1 MLAFVVEAR
10 AFVLVGRVYPFAV
23 LMAVI
28 WSMWVIRVLL
38 ARRYRPWLRGWQTT
52 VSVLIPV
59 AGEEPELFRE
69 VLSRIVAQG
78 PHEVLVVINGP
89 ADRDLADICAATS
102 GVLWT
107 WTPQAGK
114 RNALRMAIEQA
125 SGDIAVIVDSDT
137 LWTTGT
143 LRELVKPFRDPVIGG
158 VSTRQRILQPQRSVL
173 TRWADWL
180 EAVRGEYS
188 LPAMSV
194 LGTVGCLPGRTI
206 AIRMDILRAVLPE
219 FLSARFLGIF
229 LEVSD
234 DRTLTNLILKAG
246 YRTAYQ
252 STSLV
257 YTDAPVAVGKLI
269 RQQLRWARGSQYN
282 TLRMLP
288 WMIRHTPALAL
299 FYLADIVI
307 PFMLIAT
314 FASWAW
320 SATYGT
326 HSALYDALPLPTGHW
341 QSAASLVGLAIVM
354 TVLSVSVRFGRHFA
368 YVPRDLLYL
377 PMFTAINTLLLMPI
391 RIAGFMRM
399 GHDSGWGTRGAAGYT
414 GTRRLNPQAIIPYAI
429 GVLMLGIAVR
439 VGV

>member
-1 MLAFVVEAR
+1 MLAFVVEVR
-10 AFVLVGRVYPFAV
+10 AFVLAGRVYPFAV

-28 WSMWVIRVLL
+28 WSMWVIRVVL

-69 VLSRIVAQG
+69 VLSRIVAQK
-78 PHEVLVVINGP
+78 PDQVLVVINGP
-89 ADRDLADICAATS
+89 EDPGLADICAATA

-107 WTPQAGK
+107 WIPQAGK
-114 RNALRMAIEQA
+114 RNALRIAVEQA
-125 SGDIAVIVDSDT
+125 TSDIAVIVDSDT

-143 LRELVKPFRDPVIGG
+143 LRELVKPFRDPWIGG
-158 VSTRQRILQPQRSVL
+158 VSTRQRILRPQRSVL

-206 AIRMDILRAVLPE
+206 AIRMGILHAVMPE
-219 FLSARFLGIF
+219 FLTARFLGIF

-234 DRTLTNLILKAG
+234 DRALTNLILKAG

-307 PFMLIAT
+307 PFMLIASI
-314 FASWAW
+314 ASWAS

-341 QSAASLVGLAIVM
+341 QSAASLIGLAFVM

-391 RIAGFMRM
+391 RIAGCMRM
-399 GHDSGWGTRGAAGYT
+399 GHDSGWGTRGAAGYV
-414 GTRRLNPQAIIPYAI
+414 GTRRLNPQAIIPYVI

-439 VGV
+439 LGV

>member
-10 AFVLVGRVYPFAV
+10 AFVLTGRLYPFAV

-28 WSMWVIRVLL
+28 WAMWIIRVVL
-38 ARRYRPWLRGWQTT
+38 AHRYRPWLRGWHAT

-59 AGEEPELFRE
+59 AGEEPALFRE
-69 VLSRIVAQG
+69 VLNRIVAQQ
-78 PHEVLVVINGP
+78 PDEVLVVINGP
-89 ADRDLADICAATS
+89 EDPALADVCASTP

-114 RNALRMAIEQA
+114 RNALRIAVEQA
-125 SGDIAVIVDSDT
+125 RGDLAVIVDSDT

-143 LRELVKPFRDPVIGG
+143 LRELVKPFRNHQIGG
-158 VSTRQRILQPQRSVL
+158 VSTRQRILQPRRSVL

-194 LGTVGCLPGRTI
+194 LGTIGCLPGRTT
-206 AIRMDILRAVLPE
+206 AFRMDILRAVMPQ
-219 FLSARFLGIF
+219 FLTARFLGIF

-234 DRTLTNLILKAG
+234 DRTLTNLVLKAG

-257 YTDAPVAVGKLI
+257 YTDAPVTLRRLI
-269 RQQLRWARGSQYN
+269 RQQLRWAQGSQYN

-299 FYLADIVI
+299 FYLADIVV
-307 PFMLIAT
+307 PFMLIASLV
-314 FASWAW
+314 SWGS
-320 SATYGT
+320 SAVDGAN
-326 HSALYDALPLPTGHW
+326 SALYDALPLPTGHW
-341 QSAASLVGLAIVM
+341 VAAGSLVALAIVM

-368 YVPRDLLYL
+368 YAPRDLLYL
-377 PMFTAINTLLLMPI
+377 PMFTVINTLLLMPI
-391 RIAGFMRM
+391 RIAGFVRM
-399 GHDSGWGTRGAAGYT
+399 GHDSGWGTRGAAGYA
-414 GTRRLNPQAIIPYAI
+414 GSRKLNPLAIIPYAI

-439 VGV
+439 AGV

>member
-1 MLAFVVEAR
+1 MLAFVVEVR
-10 AFVLVGRVYPFAV
+10 AFVLTGRLYPFAL

-28 WSMWVIRVLL
+28 WSMWVIRVFL
-38 ARRYRPWLRGWQTT
+38 ARRYRPWLRGWETS

-59 AGEEPELFRE
+59 AGEEPDLFRE
-69 VLSRIVAQG
+69 VLSRIIAQE
-78 PHEVLVVINGP
+78 PDEVLVVINGP
-89 ADRDLADICAATS
+89 QDRGLAEVCAATP

-125 SGDIAVIVDSDT
+125 SCDIAVIVDSDT
-137 LWTTGT
+137 LWTAGT
-143 LRELVKPFRDPVIGG
+143 LRELVKPFRDPEIGG

-188 LPAMSV
+188 MPAMSV

-206 AIRMDILRAVLPE
+206 AIRMDILHAVLPE

-246 YRTAYQ
+246 YRTVYQ

-257 YTDAPVAVGKLI
+257 YTDAPVAIRKLV

-288 WMIRHTPALAL
+288 
-299 FYLADIVI
+299 
-307 PFMLIAT
+307 
-314 FASWAW
+314 
-320 SATYGT
+320 SAM
-326 HSALYDALPLPTGHW
+326 HAACDAPRCPVPT
-341 QSAASLVGLAIVM
+341 
-354 TVLSVSVRFGRHFA
+354 TV
-368 YVPRDLLYL
+368 
-377 PMFTAINTLLLMPI
+377 
-391 RIAGFMRM
+391 
-399 GHDSGWGTRGAAGYT
+399 TRGDMQLPADQVIICGRLTDPISRTCPSSAPTLKIHPHSERHPICGY
-414 GTRRLNPQAIIPYAI
+414 R
-429 GVLMLGIAVR
+429 
-439 VGV
+439 

>member
-1 MLAFVVEAR
+1 MLAFIVESR
-10 AFVLVGRVYPFAV
+10 AFGLSGHLYPFAL
-23 LMAVI
+23 LMALIWAMWIVRVI
-28 WSMWVIRVLL
+28 L
-38 ARRYRPWLRGWQTT
+38 ARRYRPWLRAWPTT

-69 VLSRIVAQG
+69 VLSRIVAQQ
-78 PHEVLVVINGP
+78 PDEVLVVINGP
-89 ADRDLADICAATS
+89 EDPDLAAICAATD
-102 GVLWT
+102 GILWT

-114 RNALRMAIEQA
+114 RNALR
-125 SGDIAVIVDSDT
+125 IAVERASSDLAVVVDSDT

-143 LRELVKPFRDPVIGG
+143 LRELVKPFRDPKVGG
-158 VSTRQRILQPQRSVL
+158 VSTRQRILQPRRSVL

-188 LPAMSV
+188 MPAMSA
-194 LGTVGCLPGRTI
+194 LGTIGCLPGRTI
-206 AIRMDILRAVLPE
+206 AIRMGILRAVMPE
-219 FLSARFLGIF
+219 FLTARFLGIM

-234 DRTLTNLILKAG
+234 DRTLTNLVLKAG

-252 STSLV
+252 YTSLV
-257 YTDAPVAVGKLI
+257 YTDAPVTLGKLI

-314 FASWAW
+314 LASWAA
-320 SATYGT
+320 SATDGS
-326 HSALYDALPLPTGHW
+326 HSELYASLPLPSGHW
-341 QSAASLVGLAIVM
+341 QSAVSLVVLAVAM

-368 YVPRDLLYL
+368 YAPRDLLYL

-399 GHDSGWGTRGAAGYT
+399 GHDSGWGTRGRAGDA
-414 GTRRLNPQAIIPYAI
+414 GTRRLNPQAIIPYAL

-439 VGV
+439 IGV

>member
-10 AFVLVGRVYPFAV
+10 AFVLAGRVYPFAV

-28 WSMWVIRVLL
+28 WALWIIRVLL
-38 ARRYRPWLRGWQTT
+38 ARGYKPWLRAWNPA

-69 VLSRIVAQG
+69 VLDRIMAQQ
-78 PHEVLVVINGP
+78 PDEVLVVINGP
-89 ADRDLADICAATS
+89 EDPALADICAGTP

-114 RNALRMAIEQA
+114 RNALRMAIA
-125 SGDIAVIVDSDT
+125 RATGDVAVIVDSDT

-143 LRELVKPFRDPVIGG
+143 LRELMKPFRDPRIGG
-158 VSTRQRILQPQRSVL
+158 VTTRQRILRPQRSVL

-206 AIRMDILRAVLPE
+206 AIRLGILHDVLPE
-219 FLSARFLGIF
+219 FLTARFLGIF

-234 DRTLTNLILKAG
+234 DRTLTNLVLRAG
-246 YRTAYQ
+246 YRTVYQ

-257 YTDAPVAVGKLI
+257 YTDAPIAIRKLI

-299 FYLADIVI
+299 FYLSDIVI
-307 PFMLIAT
+307 PFMLIAS
-314 FASWAW
+314 FVSWAS
-320 SATYGT
+320 SAANGT
-326 HSALYDALPLPTGHW
+326 HSALYAALPLPGGHW
-341 QSAASLVGLAIVM
+341 QSAASLVGFAIVM

-414 GTRRLNPQAIIPYAI
+414 GTRRLNPLAIIPYVI
-429 GVLMLGIAVR
+429 GAAMLGIAVR
-439 VGV
+439 AGV

>member
-1 MLAFVVEAR
+1 MLAFIVESR
-10 AFVLVGRVYPFAV
+10 AFGLSGHLYPFAL
-23 LMAVI
+23 LMALIWAMWIVRVI
-28 WSMWVIRVLL
+28 L
-38 ARRYRPWLRGWQTT
+38 ARRYRPWLRAWPAT

-69 VLSRIVAQG
+69 VLSRIVAQQ
-78 PHEVLVVINGP
+78 PDEVLVVINGP
-89 ADRDLADICAATS
+89 EDPALAAICAATD
-102 GVLWT
+102 GILWT

-114 RNALRMAIEQA
+114 RNALRIAVERA
-125 SGDIAVIVDSDT
+125 SSDIAVVVDSDT

-143 LRELVKPFRDPVIGG
+143 LRELVKPFRDPKVGG
-158 VSTRQRILQPQRSVL
+158 VSTRQRILQPRRSVL

-188 LPAMSV
+188 MPAMSV
-194 LGTVGCLPGRTI
+194 LGTIGCLPGRTI
-206 AIRMDILRAVLPE
+206 AIRMGILRAVMPE
-219 FLSARFLGIF
+219 FLTARFLGIM

-234 DRTLTNLILKAG
+234 DRTLTNLVLKAG

-252 STSLV
+252 YTSLV
-257 YTDAPVAVGKLI
+257 YTDAPVTLGKLI

-314 FASWAW
+314 LASWAA
-320 SATYGT
+320 SATDGS
-326 HSALYDALPLPTGHW
+326 HSELYASLPLPSGHW
-341 QSAASLVGLAIVM
+341 QSAVSLVILAVAM

-368 YVPRDLLYL
+368 YAPRDLLYL

-399 GHDSGWGTRGAAGYT
+399 GHDSGWGTRGRAGYT
-414 GTRRLNPQAIIPYAI
+414 GTRRLNPLAIIPYAL

-439 VGV
+439 IGV

>member
-1 MLAFVVEAR
+1 MLAFIVESR
-10 AFVLVGRVYPFAV
+10 AFGLSGHLYPFAL
-23 LMAVI
+23 LMALIWAMWIVRVI
-28 WSMWVIRVLL
+28 L
-38 ARRYRPWLRGWQTT
+38 ARRYRPWLRAWPTT

-69 VLSRIVAQG
+69 VLSRIVAQQ
-78 PHEVLVVINGP
+78 PDEVLVVINGP
-89 ADRDLADICAATS
+89 EDPDLAAICAATD
-102 GVLWT
+102 GILWT

-114 RNALRMAIEQA
+114 RNALRIAVERA
-125 SGDIAVIVDSDT
+125 SGDIAVVVDSDT
-137 LWTTGT
+137 LWTPGT
-143 LRELVKPFRDPVIGG
+143 LRELVKPFRDPKVGG
-158 VSTRQRILQPQRSVL
+158 VSTRQRILQPRRSVL

-188 LPAMSV
+188 MPAMSV
-194 LGTVGCLPGRTI
+194 LGTIGCLPGRTI
-206 AIRMDILRAVLPE
+206 AIRMGILRAVMPE
-219 FLSARFLGIF
+219 FLTARFLGIM

-234 DRTLTNLILKAG
+234 DRTLTNLVLKAG

-252 STSLV
+252 YTSLV
-257 YTDAPVAVGKLI
+257 YTDAPVTLGKLI

-314 FASWAW
+314 LASWVA
-320 SATYGT
+320 SATDGS
-326 HSALYDALPLPTGHW
+326 HSELYASLPLPSGHW
-341 QSAASLVGLAIVM
+341 QSAVSLVVLAVAM

-368 YVPRDLLYL
+368 YAPRDLLYL

-399 GHDSGWGTRGAAGYT
+399 GHDSGWGTRGRAGYA
-414 GTRRLNPQAIIPYAI
+414 GTRRLNPQAIIPYAL

-439 VGV
+439 IGV